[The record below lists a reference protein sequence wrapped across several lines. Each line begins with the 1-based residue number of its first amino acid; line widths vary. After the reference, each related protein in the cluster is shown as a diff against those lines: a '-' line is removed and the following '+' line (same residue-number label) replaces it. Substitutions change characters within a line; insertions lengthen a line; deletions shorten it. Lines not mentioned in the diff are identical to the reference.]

1 MPTDTEVV
9 QTAADAA
16 EGVIYSQY
24 KQSRVNDVDVTV
36 TFEDGTLDIDI
47 YLNPPDDHDADP
59 EQVTD
64 DAVAASQAAVDELF
78 ASEQ

>member
-24 KQSRVNDVDVTV
+24 KQSRVKDADVTV
-36 TFEDGTLDIDI
+36 SFEDGILDVDI

-59 EQVTD
+59 ERVID
-64 DAVAASQAAVDELF
+64 DAAAAAQDAVDELF
-78 ASEQ
+78 AAEG